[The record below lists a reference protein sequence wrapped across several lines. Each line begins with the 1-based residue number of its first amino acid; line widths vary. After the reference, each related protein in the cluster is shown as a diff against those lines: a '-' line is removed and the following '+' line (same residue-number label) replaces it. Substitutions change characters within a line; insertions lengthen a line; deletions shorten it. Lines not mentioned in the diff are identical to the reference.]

1 MTKQTKDVQ
10 TVIDELAT
18 KGLKPLML
26 WLTLRRSKWT
36 ILFTKLRL
44 LP

>member
-18 KGLKPLML
+18 KGVEALDAMA
-26 WLTLRRSKWT
+26 RCV
-36 ILFTKLRL
+36 
-44 LP
+44 

>member
-18 KGLKPLML
+18 KGV
-26 WLTLRRSKWT
+26 
-36 ILFTKLRL
+36 
-44 LP
+44 